1 MHFVEHLFGR
11 QLELYTRSFL
21 TKDRS
26 HAVFIFII
34 IACECSPQ
42 DWNNNG
48 DDFWNAVLV
57 CGQVRFDLFLRQLK
71 RQSSSMEVPFPM
83 INLWRGKRKMW
94 RVSNN
99 FYHIFKIMLKLKELF
114 FFFFFFPAYKTHVL
128 TVKIQ
133 MSAGDVAWWHSMCLA
148 CVRALVLVLSITHSY
163 IHIHVHK
170 LKYHGMPFR
179 MLEFCI
185 VNR

>member
-114 FFFFFFPAYKTHVL
+114 FFFFFFSCLQNSCSHCKNPNVGWGCSLVAQYVL
-128 TVKIQ
+128 
-133 MSAGDVAWWHSMCLA
+133 SMCEG
-148 CVRALVLVLSITHSY
+148 T
-163 IHIHVHK
+163 
-170 LKYHGMPFR
+170 GFGP
-179 MLEFCI
+179 
-185 VNR
+185 